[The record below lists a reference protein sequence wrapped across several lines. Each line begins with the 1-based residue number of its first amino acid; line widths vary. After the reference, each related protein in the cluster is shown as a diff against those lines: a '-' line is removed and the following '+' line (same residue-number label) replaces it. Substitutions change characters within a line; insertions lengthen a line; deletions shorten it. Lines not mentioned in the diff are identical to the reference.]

1 MIDTISV
8 GPRTFILI
16 GSHTNFAIFIM
27 THPQLKK
34 TWSTYTLWMVGW
46 DQRTLQVAV
55 QKMLPHH
62 VCQSSVVTMVTCLL
76 VTLLIQMQNST
87 YSEILLPHTRYKLY
101 IRRTISIIHSSW
113 KFESG
118 CCNFISTSAFLNL
131 GPYFS
136 FIFYFLFCLPSM
148 TSFFLRL

>member
-1 MIDTISV
+1 MIDTISA
-8 GPRTFILI
+8 GPTTVILI

-76 VTLLIQMQNST
+76 VTLRTQMQNST
-87 YSEILLPHTRYKLY
+87 YLKILSLHIRYDSWGLDSQDNPFCTLLIRIWKRNLFFHLHFVIGSLY
-101 IRRTISIIHSSW
+101 LWIHSH
-113 KFESG
+113 
-118 CCNFISTSAFLNL
+118 L
-131 GPYFS
+131 
-136 FIFYFLFCLPSM
+136 
-148 TSFFLRL
+148 